1 MTILISILVFII
13 VFLLFLIILNK
24 IVNSK
29 AQIRR
34 RLKNISN
41 DSMYNEIDDRNE
53 KTFYEKT
60 FKKATEDIGKKLSL
74 MTPGSYLGKL
84 ELKLSSAGLF
94 PKITK
99 EKWVFYKFASS
110 ISFSIIFT
118 FIFKSVLKLENIQ
131 LLAIFIF
138 VMLFV
143 NAITYFSLSRK
154 IAKRRNAIE
163 KELPNAIDLITVT
176 VEAGLSFDSAVDRF
190 IKSTK
195 SNLSIEF
202 ETMLKETRLGI
213 QKKDALKNISSR
225 CNVSD
230 LSTFI
235 GSIIQADEL
244 GVSITNILRIQSKL
258 VREKRKQSAREKSM
272 KAPIKLLFPILF
284 FIFPTIFI
292 ILLGPVMIQLMEM

>member
-13 VFLLFLIILNK
+13 VFLILIIILNK

-29 AQIRR
+29 AQIKR
-34 RLKNISN
+34 RLKSISN

-60 FKKATEDIGKKLSL
+60 LKKVSDDIGEKLTKL
-74 MTPGSYLGKL
+74 TPRSYISKL
-84 ELKLSSAGLF
+84 ELRLCSAGLY
-94 PKITK
+94 PKISK
-99 EKWVFYKFASS
+99 EKWVLYKFFTSMS
-110 ISFSIIFT
+110 ISVVIVIL
-118 FIFKSVLKLENIQ
+118 LKRISQ
-131 LLAIFIF
+131 LKHIELIAIFIF
-138 VMLFV
+138 MLFFV
-143 NAITYFSLSRK
+143 NFITYFLLLKKITKRK
-154 IAKRRNAIE
+154 NAIG
-163 KELPNAIDLITVT
+163 KELSNTIDLITVT

-190 IKSTK
+190 IKSTE
-195 SNLSIEF
+195 SNLSFEF

-213 QKKDALKNISSR
+213 QKKDALKNISNR
-225 CNVSD
+225 CDVSD

-292 ILLGPVMIQLMEM
+292 ILLGPVIIQLMEM